1 MKKLLLATAI
11 ALGFA
16 SGAQAAT
23 PWPLGAFLEGI
34 EQGGSGFANQMATWV
49 PLMGQRPVI
58 GDMYIYYADPPSS
71 WYSDANTELDSA
83 KNNSCWMGTGT
94 GACSGSPMEPMVGIP
109 MGSSASGYDS
119 TTSEIDSVLH
129 EYFSGGALESTV
141 RHVVDEAK
149 TDGFTHIA
157 VRPGIEINLSSTAG
171 GPQGN
176 TTLEA
181 DYITAF
187 RQIYTDLKSEG
198 AAQGVTVDVVWNPG
212 AAADNADGDI
222 FNTLWPGASYVDI
235 IAADFYDDP
244 FPFGYPNYW
253 DFYNSGNTSVGSQN
267 FPGSGAYDGS
277 SLQAMYNATPG
288 SWENGTGNSTPPNA
302 HDTINQEEYYS
313 YPSSG
318 NGGQDETGTPSLAD
332 SVLQLM
338 AFAKAQGKPFGL
350 AETGAGNGATHGD
363 GLVDN
368 SVFPA
373 WLAGVLKA
381 YTGTVAW
388 VVIWTNTDSGEIY
401 NFLDGTKPHEA
412 AAWAANFGTTAT
424 GGGGGTGG
432 GGTTSPANTQVNGTE
447 GEIYDTSGNEWTL
460 VGGVLDRNGVATP
473 STGLTSEFWTG
484 SVLYILS
491 AGSGWYTVN
500 LANGDGTTA
509 SVPAGYIAPHAASAA
524 NTDITGTS
532 GTLYDTSGLP
542 WTINGSQQIVRG
554 DAIVPSSAQV
564 VTLYWTG
571 SAFDQMNSSG
581 SWYTQP
587 LDGSAGVATTAPAG
601 YSAPLVN
608 ITVSPTT
615 ETVATSDTTSVKPF
629 TGMAITDGNA
639 GQTETATVSQNAN
652 ANGALSDPNAATD
665 GSTIAS
671 NVLTVSGTAAAVDTA
686 LDGIVFT
693 PTQNQ
698 VAAGSSVTTT
708 ITAAIQDTAGKTASS
723 VTTVT
728 ATQVHATSAANTQV
742 NGTSGVIYDT
752 SGVAW
757 AINAS
762 QQITMNGTVVAS
774 SADVVTLFWTGTALD
789 QLNTSGAWYTQPLN
803 GTAGTELAGA
813 PTGYTAP
820 GTHAASAA
828 GTEVTASGGTIYDT
842 NGVAW
847 TLSGGLI
854 QDGGT
859 ALTAPTSVSL
869 LYWTGTALY
878 ALTTGGTWYAQP
890 LTGAAATTSSAPAGY
905 SPTPTA
911 ISITPATRAV
921 SLNVYATGQPNSVNP
936 FANIAIT
943 DANSS
948 QTETVTVTPS
958 NTANGVLTDP
968 NATNDGST
976 TSGGVITIHGS
987 AASVALDLD
996 NIVFTPTQNQVS
1008 VGASVTTVITIS
1020 DTDTIGQTA
1029 TATSTVT
1036 ATQLNPQPFAGN
1048 KGCWLMRP
1056 SLQRAA

>member
-94 GACSGSPMEPMVGIP
+94 GACAGSPMEPMVGIP

-149 TDGFTHIA
+149 ADGFTHIA

-373 WLAGVLKA
+373 WLAGVLKT

-432 GGTTSPANTQVNGTE
+432 GGATSPANTQVNGTE

-500 LANGDGTTA
+500 LANGDGTSAT
-509 SVPAGYIAPHAASAA
+509 VPTGYIAPHATSAA

-532 GTLYDTSGLP
+532 GTLYDTSGIP
-542 WTINGSQQIVRG
+542 WTINSSQQIVRG

-571 SAFDQMNSSG
+571 SAFDQLNSSG

-601 YSAPLVN
+601 YSAPSGQHHGQPDDRDGRDLRHDERQALHRHGHHRWQRRADRN
-608 ITVSPTT
+608 RHRLAEHERQRRALRSECGDRWQRHREQRPDGFGHRGGCRYRARWDRLHPNPEPGGRRFFRHHHNHGRPFRTLQARRLPPSPPSPRPRAMRRALRTRR
-615 ETVATSDTTSVKPF
+615 S
-629 TGMAITDGNA
+629 
-639 GQTETATVSQNAN
+639 TA
-652 ANGALSDPNAATD
+652 P
-665 GSTIAS
+665 
-671 NVLTVSGTAAAVDTA
+671 
-686 LDGIVFT
+686 
-693 PTQNQ
+693 
-698 VAAGSSVTTT
+698 AGSST
-708 ITAAIQDTAGKTASS
+708 I
-723 VTTVT
+723 
-728 ATQVHATSAANTQV
+728 
-742 NGTSGVIYDT
+742 
-752 SGVAW
+752 
-757 AINAS
+757 
-762 QQITMNGTVVAS
+762 
-774 SADVVTLFWTGTALD
+774 
-789 QLNTSGAWYTQPLN
+789 
-803 GTAGTELAGA
+803 
-813 PTGYTAP
+813 
-820 GTHAASAA
+820 
-828 GTEVTASGGTIYDT
+828 
-842 NGVAW
+842 
-847 TLSGGLI
+847 
-854 QDGGT
+854 
-859 ALTAPTSVSL
+859 
-869 LYWTGTALY
+869 
-878 ALTTGGTWYAQP
+878 
-890 LTGAAATTSSAPAGY
+890 
-905 SPTPTA
+905 
-911 ISITPATRAV
+911 
-921 SLNVYATGQPNSVNP
+921 
-936 FANIAIT
+936 
-943 DANSS
+943 
-948 QTETVTVTPS
+948 
-958 NTANGVLTDP
+958 
-968 NATNDGST
+968 
-976 TSGGVITIHGS
+976 
-987 AASVALDLD
+987 
-996 NIVFTPTQNQVS
+996 
-1008 VGASVTTVITIS
+1008 
-1020 DTDTIGQTA
+1020 
-1029 TATSTVT
+1029 
-1036 ATQLNPQPFAGN
+1036 
-1048 KGCWLMRP
+1048 
-1056 SLQRAA
+1056 RAAWHGRSMPASRSP